1 MKVVRQSNVLGQEE
15 TDVPYVPHPTVRHM
29 SIVTARYLL
38 SFLMTIG
45 GLNGFLNVAH
55 HPLPTLILARRYIES
70 VLNSQ
75 YMRVVAFL
83 QDTGVGLVFAGRC
96 MSLALAMLVA
106 TSASFMNLSHIN
118 QAERGPASTARPAV
132 LWASPSMA
140 SSKAHLVKS
149 KVYATLTL
157 YPFSSKRVNYSADIY
172 GHDRPL
178 HSARLFH

>member
-15 TDVPYVPHPTVRHM
+15 TDVPYVPHSTVRHM

-55 HPLPTLILARRYIES
+55 HPLPTLILARRSIES

-118 QAERGPASTARPAV
+118 QSRARAGIHSTPSGAV
-132 LWASPSMA
+132 GHAVHGIVQG
-140 SSKAHLVKS
+140 SSGQVKS
-149 KVYATLTL
+149 LCDSHFVPVFQQAC
-157 YPFSSKRVNYSADIY
+157 
-172 GHDRPL
+172 
-178 HSARLFH
+178 